1 MSGPTRS
8 EDAEISNIYI
18 IKKNVIR
25 SKLWDPIPVNEP

>member
-25 SKLWDPIPVNEP
+25 RFKGL